1 MKKIIAL
8 LLCAVMAT
16 ASFAACGNNGD
27 ESKPEDSSSAPAV
40 SETVS
45 DVSDEESKPEE
56 INYLEKIYTGNDYN
70 GKTFTF
76 LTSGVNATATS
87 EIVYNEDLTDS
98 ENFPE
103 TINEAIKRRND
114 AVYDLLGVE
123 IKEIYFHDPRR
134 YGGDTLAK
142 IRNSASAGDNSF

>member
-45 DVSDEESKPEE
+45 DVSDEESKPE
-56 INYLEKIYTGNDYN
+56 
-70 GKTFTF
+70 
-76 LTSGVNATATS
+76 
-87 EIVYNEDLTDS
+87 
-98 ENFPE
+98 
-103 TINEAIKRRND
+103 
-114 AVYDLLGVE
+114 
-123 IKEIYFHDPRR
+123 
-134 YGGDTLAK
+134 
-142 IRNSASAGDNSF
+142 